1 MTPKTS
7 PTTNSLRR
15 VSALLATALLL
26 SACQKPLV
34 ARAPA
39 DRPAPPPRPAVSL
52 PEPSAPPPPTPQQIA
67 ARQLTEEGR
76 KLLDAERPDDAITV
90 LERALSLDAENGR
103 NYYFLGEAWLR
114 KGNFEQARE
123 FNRLAEL
130 YLREN
135 PAWLKSVARQRGRI
149 DAGGP

>member
-1 MTPKTS
+1 MTPKTARTS
-7 PTTNSLRR
+7 NSLRC
-15 VSALLATALLL
+15 VLAALTAALLL
-26 SACQKPLV
+26 AACQKPLV

-39 DRPAPPPRPAVSL
+39 DRPAPPPRPAIRL
-52 PEPSAPPPPTPQQIA
+52 PEPPIPPAPTPQQIA

-76 KLLDAERPDDAITV
+76 KLLAADRPDDAITV

-130 YLREN
+130 YLRAN
-135 PAWLKSVARQRGRI
+135 PAWLKSVARQRGQI